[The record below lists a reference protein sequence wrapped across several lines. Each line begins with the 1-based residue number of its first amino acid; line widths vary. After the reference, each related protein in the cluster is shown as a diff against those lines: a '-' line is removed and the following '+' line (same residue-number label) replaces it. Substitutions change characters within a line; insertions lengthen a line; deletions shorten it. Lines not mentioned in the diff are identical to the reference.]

1 MECTPTVLNP
11 VEERRVGTSWVR
23 YGVLTFVPPCYRAP
37 VWGSGQRQTVGV
49 RKTDYDVAVCGREG
63 CKKTV
68 HRLGDVSTRTSLV
81 DDDYLKTTWTKGN
94 WDFTK
99 V

>member
-1 MECTPTVLNP
+1 M
-11 VEERRVGTSWVR
+11 
-23 YGVLTFVPPCYRAP
+23 
-37 VWGSGQRQTVGV
+37 GV